1 MRKLISTLILCV
13 IAPLGFASGGGV
25 ELKSVDFDIQD
36 NDSLYRGAKLY
47 VQNCLGCHSGRFMR
61 YERIGED
68 LELTEQEVRDNLM
81 FNTDKPLDTM
91 ASFVSKEVST
101 EFFGVEPPDLTLHAR
116 YRGADWIYSYLD
128 GFYKDDSR
136 PMGYNNHVLPG
147 VNMPFVMSSLQE
159 TLSAEDYDAALVD
172 LTNYMVY
179 MAEPIRPY
187 RERMGKYVLAFLLLV
202 LIPVWMLKNAYWKD
216 IH

>member
-1 MRKLISTLILCV
+1 M
-13 IAPLGFASGGGV
+13 APLGFASSGV

-47 VQNCLGCHSGRFMR
+47 VQNCLACHSGKYMR

-81 FNTDKPLDTM
+81 INTDKLLDTM
-91 ASFVSKEVST
+91 KSFVSTEVTT

-116 YRGADWIYSYLD
+116 YRGSDWIYSYLE
-128 GFYKDDSR
+128 GFYEDESR

-147 VNMPFVMSSLQE
+147 VNMPFVMASLKE
-159 TLSAEDYDAALVD
+159 TMSAEDYDNALVD
-172 LTNYMVY
+172 LTNYMTY

-187 RERMGKYVLAFLLLV
+187 RERMGKWVLLFLFV
-202 LIPVWMLKNAYWKD
+202 ILIPVWMLKNVYWKN